1 MQEYFTTYLYNY
13 KSIQLHNMLVLQSK
27 LTNLMLLSFLIR
39 KRLNY
44 FCSKNI
50 KDIGNII
57 YYYFINRRLY
67 KNNNTVPIVINL

>member
-13 KSIQLHNMLVLQSK
+13 NSIQLFMLVLQSK
-27 LTNLMLLSFLIR
+27 LTNIVLLSFLIR

-57 YYYFINRRLY
+57 NYYFSNRRLY
-67 KNNNTVPIVINL
+67 KNNNTVL